1 MKTTLQTV
9 KRGPIDPFVD
19 WGFKF
24 VFGREENKDLLI
36 GFLNLLLEPDVWIE
50 DVSYINTEL
59 TSDNPD
65 LKRCVVDVLAT
76 DKDGNRYLVE
86 MQKASDTTMRQRLV
100 YYACRLIDQMSRHD
114 KKWNYGQIRR
124 VYAICLMD
132 FTYERNPILRND
144 YQLRSPDGVR
154 LFSDLL
160 TIIPLQLP
168 CIQAKTVA
176 ECRKSYEVLLFLL
189 RSMHMR
195 MKTNEEL
202 LAEVE
207 SMNLP
212 EQLKET
218 FRRVINTVESELT
231 EDQWRDYELDLE
243 KYQRTMSEFRTA
255 RQEGREEAKIEIA
268 RAMLQKR
275 LPPEVIAECTQLP
288 LTDISS
294 LSTR

>member
-1 MKTTLQTV
+1 M
-9 KRGPIDPFVD
+9 D
-19 WGFKF
+19 
-24 VFGREENKDLLI
+24 
-36 GFLNLLLEPDVWIE
+36 
-50 DVSYINTEL
+50 
-59 TSDNPD
+59 
-65 LKRCVVDVLAT
+65 
-76 DKDGNRYLVE
+76 RY
-86 MQKASDTTMRQRLV
+86 
-100 YYACRLIDQMSRHD
+100 
-114 KKWNYGQIRR
+114 
-124 VYAICLMD
+124 
-132 FTYERNPILRND
+132 
-144 YQLRSPDGVR
+144 GVR

-189 RSMHMR
+189 RSMHTR

-255 RQEGREEAKIEIA
+255 RQEGREEGREEAKLEIA
-268 RAMLQKR
+268 RAMLQKG
-275 LPPEVIAECTQLP
+275 LSLEVIAECTKLSP
-288 LTDISS
+288 TEISA
-294 LSTR
+294 LSSR